1 MLIVFLEP
9 IYTMYEPCCDLQAR
23 EWIDSNVFFAFMY
36 CSTTAKLFKHL
47 LTYLSQKREQSQLW
61 LLFGF
66 SVESYQ
72 YTALLKFQSFSLLV
86 PYQDFLDANS
96 SNMILYCTSYL
107 CWDRLIN
114 LSTNLADYLY
124 THLSINEFI

>member
-1 MLIVFLEP
+1 MNHVVTCRPGNGLIAMFFLG
-9 IYTMYEPCCDLQAR
+9 
-23 EWIDSNVFFAFMY
+23 FMY

-47 LTYLSQKREQSQLW
+47 LTYLSQTRDKSQLW

-86 PYQDFLDANS
+86 PYPYQDFLNANS
-96 SNMILYCTSYL
+96 SNMIL
-107 CWDRLIN
+107 
-114 LSTNLADYLY
+114 
-124 THLSINEFI
+124 

>member
-1 MLIVFLEP
+1 
-9 IYTMYEPCCDLQAR
+9 MYEPCCDLQAR
-23 EWIDSNVFFAFMY
+23 EWIDSNDFWGFMY

-66 SVESYQ
+66 SVKSYQ
-72 YTALLKFQSFSLLV
+72 YTALLKIQSFSLLV

-96 SNMILYCTSYL
+96 SNMILCCTFYL

-124 THLSINEFI
+124 TYLSINKFI